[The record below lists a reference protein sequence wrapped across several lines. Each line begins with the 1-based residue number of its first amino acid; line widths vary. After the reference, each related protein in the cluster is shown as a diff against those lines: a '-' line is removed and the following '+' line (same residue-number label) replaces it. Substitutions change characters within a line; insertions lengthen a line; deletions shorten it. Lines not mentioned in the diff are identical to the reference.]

1 MGIQSNPII
10 QRAYALSPT
19 PLQSAA
25 VSVLGARIR
34 HRRYNNS
41 FHKFTQEYIKRQWKD
56 KSFWIRHQNEKLT
69 DIIKLARETTNHYQ
83 DLPAEFK
90 IDRDRPPEVQMDG
103 LPFLYGEAIKDQ
115 PEDLVSDTVDLSKCI
130 SHSTSGTTGTPK
142 TTYHTPESQR
152 QYWAAMNRFYRRGGV
167 RYGDRRLSFTGN
179 KIVPTDDTEGPYG
192 RYDRA
197 NNRYLMSSYHLGERT
212 VDDYLDE
219 IEQFEPDFIDGYPS
233 SISYCAQ
240 RAVETGREIC
250 IPAAF
255 PTAETLRKEDR
266 ELIEEGFSTKVYNQ
280 YGSTESA
287 ALITECPHGTWHVNP
302 EIGIV
307 EVINDDGKPVSE
319 GEIGELVL
327 TGLNNEAMPL
337 IRYRIG
343 DMARGP
349 PTYEECECGWHTPV
363 IEEIIGR
370 QDEVVVTADGRRIPM
385 LSYNVFKYADK
396 IEESQIIQES
406 VDEFVLRIVP
416 GSGYTDDQAN
426 LVTEKL
432 KDRVGE
438 DISVEVELL
447 DEIPKTSSGKFR
459 AVISKV

>member
-1 MGIQSNPII
+1 
-10 QRAYALSPT
+10 
-19 PLQSAA
+19 
-25 VSVLGARIR
+25 
-34 HRRYNNS
+34 
-41 FHKFTQEYIKRQWKD
+41 
-56 KSFWIRHQNEKLT
+56 
-69 DIIKLARETTNHYQ
+69 
-83 DLPAEFK
+83 
-90 IDRDRPPEVQMDG
+90 MDG
-103 LPFLYGEAIKDQ
+103 LPFLSGETIKSQ
-115 PEDLVSDTVDLSKCI
+115 PKSLVSNIVDLSDCI

-142 TTYHTPESQR
+142 TTYHTLESQR
-152 QYWAAMNRFYRRGGV
+152 KYWAAMNRFYRRGGV

-179 KIVPTDDTEGPYG
+179 KIVPTGETTGPYG

-197 NNRYLMSSYHLGERT
+197 NNRYLMSSYHLGENT

-219 IEQFEPDFIDGYPS
+219 IEQFQPDYIDGYPS

-240 RAVETGREIC
+240 RALETNRDIR

-255 PTAETLRKEDR
+255 PTAETLREEDR
-266 ELIEEGFSTKVYNQ
+266 ELIEEGFSTQVYNQ

-287 ALITECPHGTWHVNP
+287 ALITECPNGNWHVNP

-307 EVINDDGKPVSE
+307 EVLDEDGEPVTE

-327 TGLNNEAMPL
+327 TGLNNKAMPL

-349 PTYEECECGWHTPV
+349 PRYEACDCGWNTPV

-370 QDEVVVTADGRRIPM
+370 EDEVVITADGRRIPM
-385 LSYNVFKYADK
+385 LSYNVFKYAEG
-396 IEESQIIQES
+396 IEESQIVQES

-416 GSGYTDDQAN
+416 GDGYTDDQAD

-438 DISVEVELL
+438 DISVEVKLL